1 MPTPNSNTKCFK
13 FIGHYPA
20 IFIIPSKDLWIIK
33 TLGYLSR
40 QELELNSSLRE
51 LIQTNLCHG
60 CSDSR
65 SKFYFRIKHIFSRA
79 SPDLKGFTSQATQV
93 STNNRQVTAKKIT
106 ETFMDSTKWSRFD
119 TVQRAWKWAL
129 TLNARDSISQN
140 GGPWVIGLEYRDGTV
155 TKPPQ
160 FITLSYSI
168 ACTASFPP
176 SSELNPVRNMSKG
189 D

>member
-1 MPTPNSNTKCFK
+1 MGK
-13 FIGHYPA
+13 FRIKGDPFLIRQTCPLLLPGAACNIIDYKNANAKFEYQMFQVYRSLPCH
-20 IFIIPSKDLWIIK
+20 FIIPSKDLWIIK

-106 ETFMDSTKWSRFD
+106 ETFMDSTK
-119 TVQRAWKWAL
+119 
-129 TLNARDSISQN
+129 
-140 GGPWVIGLEYRDGTV
+140 
-155 TKPPQ
+155 
-160 FITLSYSI
+160 
-168 ACTASFPP
+168 
-176 SSELNPVRNMSKG
+176 
-189 D
+189 